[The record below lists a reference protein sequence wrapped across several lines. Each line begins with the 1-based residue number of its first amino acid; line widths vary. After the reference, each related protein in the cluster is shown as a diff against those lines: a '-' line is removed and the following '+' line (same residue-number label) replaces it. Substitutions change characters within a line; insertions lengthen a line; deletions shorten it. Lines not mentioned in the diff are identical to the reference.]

1 MSKYSG
7 SIWPAEPVAAQAAH
21 AAAGLSASP
30 SRNALRGYARLL
42 RGVLDDLPYA
52 VIVVEHDGEL
62 ALWNDAF
69 EALLPTPA
77 AGWLHHDLASV
88 IQALG
93 RNIVDPHDFELA
105 LRVALESPADADEIE
120 VTLLDGGAL
129 AVGVAPLRLGDGV
142 HIICVRDASGELRAR
157 RELEHRALHDPL
169 TKLPNRE
176 LLLDR
181 LAVALARR
189 VRQDTSVGVAFIDL
203 DDFKQINDEHGHVVG
218 DELLVSVA
226 QRLLREV
233 RDGDTVARYGGDE
246 FVVVCEDLASEQIA
260 GPLGQRL
267 AASVAQPVTVG
278 GQLLRVGASIGVV
291 VESNP
296 ATDPA
301 ALLARAD
308 AEMYRH
314 KHHGVRPPGD
324 PPQR

>member
-129 AVGVAPLRLGDGV
+129 AVGVAPLRLRDGV

-157 RELEHRALHDPL
+157 R
-169 TKLPNRE
+169 
-176 LLLDR
+176 
-181 LAVALARR
+181 
-189 VRQDTSVGVAFIDL
+189 
-203 DDFKQINDEHGHVVG
+203 
-218 DELLVSVA
+218 
-226 QRLLREV
+226 
-233 RDGDTVARYGGDE
+233 
-246 FVVVCEDLASEQIA
+246 
-260 GPLGQRL
+260 
-267 AASVAQPVTVG
+267 
-278 GQLLRVGASIGVV
+278 
-291 VESNP
+291 
-296 ATDPA
+296 
-301 ALLARAD
+301 
-308 AEMYRH
+308 
-314 KHHGVRPPGD
+314 
-324 PPQR
+324 